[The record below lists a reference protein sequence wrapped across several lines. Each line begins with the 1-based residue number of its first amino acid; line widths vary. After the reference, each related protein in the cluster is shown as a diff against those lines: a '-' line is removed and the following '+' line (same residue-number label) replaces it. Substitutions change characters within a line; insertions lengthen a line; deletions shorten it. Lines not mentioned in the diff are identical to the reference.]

1 MGALRSVGP
10 FTVALSLGLALAG
23 PAAFASAPFAAVP
36 GGDTSE
42 GFLARMLI
50 NENPFPGERGFI
62 SVPDSKA
69 GMLAVLHVLDARLRV
84 IPPGYRQSQV
94 AGISATNI
102 IDLIVAP
109 HQCEGFSRDA
119 KGKPTY
125 APRVEERLNYLL
137 KIANTGG
144 KPGRFAELLN
154 HGQGLARS
162 YLAGGLEAA
171 DRFAQLTTIRQVR
184 VTGRAYSWMTDMD
197 CYNPGG
203 NFVKIPDDLGG
214 APGGNRYFTLRK
226 EPK

>member
-1 MGALRSVGP
+1 MMLVL
-10 FTVALSLGLALAG
+10 TLMWLGVVSAH
-23 PAAFASAPFAAVP
+23 AATPYATVP
-36 GGDTSE
+36 GVDTPE
-42 GFLARMLI
+42 GYLARMLI

-62 SVPDSKA
+62 SVADSKD
-69 GMLAVLHVLDARLRV
+69 GMLAVLHVLDARLKG
-84 IPPGYRQSQV
+84 IPPGYLQARV
-94 AGISATNI
+94 AGVSTTNI

-109 HQCEGFSRDA
+109 NQCEGFQRDA
-119 KGKPTY
+119 RGRPAC

-162 YLAGGLEAA
+162 YLKGGLQAA
-171 DRFAQLTTIRQVR
+171 DRFAELTSIQQVR

-197 CYNPGG
+197 CYHPGG
-203 NFVKIPDDLGG
+203 NFVKIPDALGG

-226 EPK
+226 DPQ

>member
-1 MGALRSVGP
+1 MRFFIVKLMGLAV
-10 FTVALSLGLALAG
+10 VALTLESRGLA
-23 PAAFASAPFAAVP
+23 APYAAVS
-36 GGDTSE
+36 GVDTPE
-42 GFLARMLI
+42 GYLARMLI

-62 SVPDSKA
+62 SVADSKD
-69 GMLAVLHVLDARLRV
+69 GMLAVLHVLEARLKD
-84 IPPGYRQSQV
+84 IPPGYRQVGV
-94 AGISATNI
+94 AGISTTNI

-109 HQCEGFSRDA
+109 NQCEGFQRDA
-119 KGKPTY
+119 RGKPAC

-154 HGQGLARS
+154 HGQGLARA
-162 YLAGGLEAA
+162 YMKGGLPAA
-171 DRFAQLTTIRQVR
+171 DRFAALTTIQQVR

-197 CYNPGG
+197 CYHPGG